1 VKGLLATWRRTQR
14 QANWVLWRT
23 HVEEDENS
31 YTNLT
36 KVFANAEF
44 ESNLFKGLGSYTR
57 SHMGKRTDMT
67 FTKGIISLL
76 LY

>member
-1 VKGLLATWRRTQR
+1 M
-14 QANWVLWRT
+14 
-23 HVEEDENS
+23 EEDENS

-44 ESNLFKGLGSYTR
+44 ESNLFKGLGSCTK
-57 SHMGKRTDMT
+57 SQMDKNTDLT
-67 FTKGIISLL
+67 YTKGIISLV